1 MKRYLIKENDLLD
14 LIECAI
20 KFSAVNYVVQRENND
35 TVKRALDEYLE
46 QYATVL
52 GQDINKVTYADIA
65 RKNLCFYDLEFPDEE
80 ADS

>member
-20 KFSAVNYVVQRENND
+20 KFFAVNYVVQIENND
-35 TVKRALDEYLE
+35 TVKKALDEYLE

-65 RKNLCFYDLEFPDEE
+65 RKNLCFYDLEFPDKE
-80 ADS
+80 ADG

>member
-52 GQDINKVTYADIA
+52 GQDINKIIYADIA
-65 RKNLCFYDLEFPDEE
+65 RKNLCFYDLESSDEE
-80 ADS
+80 AD

>member
-20 KFSAVNYVVQRENND
+20 KFSAVNYVAQRENND
-35 TVKRALDEYLE
+35 TVKKALDEYLE
-46 QYATVL
+46 QYTTVL

-65 RKNLCFYDLEFPDEE
+65 RKNLCFYDLELPDEE
-80 ADS
+80 ADG